1 MEFLIDFPESCQKGG
16 IDYMVLFIL
25 WNLSNVSIQL
35 ESRVMN
41 LSLSKYN
48 TKLLSQDNFSI
59 HVKNKN
65 NIKVILGK
73 QFAMAPLSPLK

>member
-1 MEFLIDFPESCQKGG
+1 MFHLSGMEFLINFPESCQKGG

-48 TKLLSQDNFSI
+48 TKLLS
-59 HVKNKN
+59 
-65 NIKVILGK
+65 
-73 QFAMAPLSPLK
+73 